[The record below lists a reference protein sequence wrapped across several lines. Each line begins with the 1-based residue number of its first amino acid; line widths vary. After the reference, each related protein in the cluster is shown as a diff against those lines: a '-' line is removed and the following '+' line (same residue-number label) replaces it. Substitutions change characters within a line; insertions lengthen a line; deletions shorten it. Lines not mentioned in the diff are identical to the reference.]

1 MKPEID
7 GRWQIALPAAD
18 GMRDDSCV
26 SSAEDNDIRF
36 GAAASHASP
45 SRWPRWRSPL
55 DDIGS
60 ENRAALMWA
69 SRRTTE
75 EGVADLTRPG
85 VLSVFQFPSVDTVT
99 SGLRRIPGPS
109 GGASTNGIHTG
120 CLPGESDFVEAA
132 PDVGSCSFDS
142 TQSPIGLWRM
152 QISAGGKRAHTANA
166 NAHTHTHTRTPAP
179 MQDFP
184 IRLLHVHWYH
194 WYRHSHTRPAN
205 FLATVPAL
213 LAVGEVIDGSS
224 WTVNPIPDFSANG
237 SPQTDP
243 SELMMQPPGARIDPL
258 VWMTDSAPDD
268 DGETE
273 TRPIFYGGYGCAEI
287 MASATPCAPES
298 LTDMWYFD
306 GGEESMWRQV
316 DMANAQLD
324 TTSVVLQCDQT
335 SAWCR
340 ALDIDTV
347 WSHFG
352 GGSIGVT
359 TWTASIPKR
368 LGEDREPRH
377 AVQCLMA
384 FGAAVCLACFRAG
397 C

>member
-1 MKPEID
+1 MQASARQKAAAFFASVGVLALMTAIHHSGAAGTTDTGSDDRMGDRSSPPRPSAAGDTHKPPMKPEID

-85 VLSVFQFPSVDTVT
+85 VLSVFQFPSVDT

-152 QISAGGKRAHTANA
+152 QISAGGKRAHTANT
-166 NAHTHTHTRTPAP
+166 NAHTHTRTPAHP
-179 MQDFP
+179 HRCRIFQSGCCMC
-184 IRLLHVHWYH
+184 IGIIGIGT
-194 WYRHSHTRPAN
+194 HT
-205 FLATVPAL
+205 
-213 LAVGEVIDGSS
+213 
-224 WTVNPIPDFSANG
+224 
-237 SPQTDP
+237 
-243 SELMMQPPGARIDPL
+243 PGPL
-258 VWMTDSAPDD
+258 IS
-268 DGETE
+268 
-273 TRPIFYGGYGCAEI
+273 
-287 MASATPCAPES
+287 
-298 LTDMWYFD
+298 
-306 GGEESMWRQV
+306 
-316 DMANAQLD
+316 
-324 TTSVVLQCDQT
+324 
-335 SAWCR
+335 
-340 ALDIDTV
+340 
-347 WSHFG
+347 
-352 GGSIGVT
+352 
-359 TWTASIPKR
+359 
-368 LGEDREPRH
+368 
-377 AVQCLMA
+377 
-384 FGAAVCLACFRAG
+384 
-397 C
+397 